1 MRFLIAMALAL
12 AAASA
17 ASAQSARVDRIDIV
31 DKGIYTITLGEQTTG
46 VNTPSGTVTAV
57 PIAKNTEATTTIP
70 ARLGVEFG
78 LRYLIVGA
86 PNAAEVTVDIVN
98 TYPKPGLVDPADP
111 KPILESRFSR
121 QKKIGEPIYL
131 GYGFENAWEMV
142 PGTWTFEIWYQ
153 GRKLAEQSFTVTK

>member
-1 MRFLIAMALAL
+1 MATAFVL

-31 DKGIYTITLGEQTTG
+31 DKGIYTISLGEQTTG
-46 VNTPSGTVTAV
+46 ANTPSGTITAV
-57 PIAKNTEATTTIP
+57 PIAKNIQATTTIQG
-70 ARLGVEFG
+70 RLGVEFG
-78 LRYLIVGA
+78 LHYMIVGA
-86 PNAAEVTVDIVN
+86 PTGAEVTVDIVN
-98 TYPKPGLVDPADP
+98 TYPKPGLVEHADA

-121 QKKIGEPIYL
+121 AKNIGEPIYL
-131 GYGFENAWEMV
+131 GYGFENAWEIV